1 MLLLVQFDPGCR
13 QNAPSRLTIR
23 VNLCLLHCRT
33 LKQPA
38 LAKRRSPPILGKPKG
53 VRQPRTAAGPR
64 RMLRLSRRAVT
75 GIVKEA
81 FQVEARD
88 RAGLDTAH
96 AASYKREGVRCGR
109 RNYDCEP
116 ASWLVTRATW
126 CIPANISQTQRTG
139 GTLCCSCARKR
150 WKAKVQR
157 YKYIIDV
164 PYCTYKR
171 EGFLKLISASRRFP
185 GMPFP
190 EPETALAATIAA
202 ADEGNPILDKMA
214 RS

>member
-1 MLLLVQFDPGCR
+1 VLLLVQFDPGCR

-38 LAKRRSPPILGKPKG
+38 LAKRRSLPILGKPKG
-53 VRQPRTAAGPR
+53 VRQPRTATGPR
-64 RMLRLSRRAVT
+64 RMFRLSRRAVT

-88 RAGLDTAH
+88 RAGPDTAH
-96 AASYKREGVRCGR
+96 AALYTRDGVRCGR

-116 ASWLVTRATW
+116 ASWLVTRARW

-139 GTLCCSCARKR
+139 GTLCCSCA
-150 WKAKVQR
+150 
-157 YKYIIDV
+157 
-164 PYCTYKR
+164 
-171 EGFLKLISASRRFP
+171 
-185 GMPFP
+185 
-190 EPETALAATIAA
+190 AATERIKYNYMSTLWTYYIVRITGKFLEVGFGVPKVPWNA
-202 ADEGNPILDKMA
+202 L
-214 RS
+214 S